1 MTEAINKF
9 RFVFVIVVIIFFVVI
24 VFGRLFYLQIIK
36 YDYYKEEALS
46 QEQGIVKIELPRT
59 QFTDRNGVILA
70 ASIEKPSLCTVKPKE
85 IKNPETLARE
95 VSKLSSEQE
104 KNILQRLKTRTAFTW
119 IGRKLPIEFSDEVEK
134 IANSYDKVS
143 LIREWGRYYPK
154 GIFASNLIGTVGVD
168 GGICGLEENWNER
181 LSKGEREYIVYRVG
195 NKVRLFPIET
205 INSIIPEPDSIAL
218 TIDEPIQYEV
228 EKCLDDVV
236 STYNPK
242 SACAIVLS
250 IPDGEILALGV
261 RPTFDPNN
269 LNSISF
275 EEDKVNYRN
284 ITVLD
289 SFEPGSTFK
298 PFTIATALDGGFI
311 TPYQEVMVTPLT
323 VGNHTI
329 KDDHPP
335 HSNYYQIEDVL
346 AYSSNC
352 GAGRIGMMIPK
363 DKFYESLRNFG
374 FGSITELK
382 WKGESCGVLRNPD
395 NKKIPWSALSAPS
408 IAFGQEVRVTPM
420 QLAVGYA
427 TIANKGIKVT
437 PKIELGKKD
446 EKRERVISEE
456 TANIL
461 SKMLVSVVDKGTG
474 KSASIPYVEIAGKTG
489 TAQKLGIKTDSFRKG
504 RIAYFAGFAPREN
517 PKVVILVMVDDPIG
531 QVYGGAVSAPLFA
544 RINSIALKRSGFDI
558 KPYIKADLAM
568 MGVKR

>member
-9 RFVFVIVVIIFFVVI
+9 RFVFVIVFIILFVVVI
-24 VFGRLFYLQIIK
+24 FCRLFYLQIIR

-46 QEQGIVKIELPRT
+46 QEQGTVKIELPRT

-70 ASIEKPSLCTVKPKE
+70 ASIEKPSLCTVKPDE
-85 IKNPETLARE
+85 IKNPEALAKD
-95 VSKLSSEQE
+95 VSRLSSEQE
-104 KNILQRLKTRTAFTW
+104 KDILQRLKTRRAFTW
-119 IGRKLPIEFSDEVEK
+119 IGRKLPIEFSDKVEK
-134 IANSYDKVS
+134 IASSYDKVS

-154 GIFASNLIGTVGVD
+154 GTLASNLIGTVGVD

-195 NKVRLFPIET
+195 NKVRLFPIES
-205 INSIIPEPDSIAL
+205 INSIVPEPDSIAL
-218 TIDEPIQYEV
+218 TIDEAIQYEV
-228 EKCLDDVV
+228 EKCLDDVF

-250 IPDGEILALGV
+250 VPEGEILALGV

-275 EEDKVNYRN
+275 KKDEVNYRN

-289 SFEPGSTFK
+289 SYEPGSTFK
-298 PFTIATALDGGFI
+298 PFTVAIALECGVI

-323 VGNHTI
+323 IGNHTI

-352 GAGRIGMMIPK
+352 GAGRIGMMLKK
-363 DKFYESLRNFG
+363 DKFYEYLRKFG
-374 FGSITELK
+374 FGSVTELK
-382 WKGESCGVLRNPD
+382 WKGESCGVLRNPA
-395 NKKIPWSALSAPS
+395 KGGWSALSAPS

-420 QLAVGYA
+420 QLALGYA

-461 SKMLVSVVDKGTG
+461 SRMLVSVVDKGTG
-474 KSASIPYVEIAGKTG
+474 KTASIPYVEIAGKTG

-517 PKVVILVMVDDPIG
+517 PKIVTLVMVDDPVG

-544 RINSIALKRSGFDI
+544 KITSIALKRSGFDI
-558 KPYIKADLAM
+558 KPYIKTDLAM
-568 MGVKR
+568 IGAKR